1 MPKKGE
7 TKASATKRSK
17 QQRAYNAKPEQK
29 KNRAARNK
37 ARREAE
43 KKGKVCKGDG
53 KDVGHKKALKN
64 GGSKSTSNTK
74 VQSQKANRS
83 HGGKIGS
90 RKGKAAGGRRGG
102 KK

>member
-1 MPKKGE
+1 MARDYKQEAKYH
-7 TKASATKRSK
+7 ATEK
-17 QQRAYNAKPEQK
+17 QK

-37 ARREAE
+37 ARAAAI
-43 KKGKVCKGDG
+43 KKGTAKKGDG

-64 GGSKSTSNTK
+64 GGSKSVSNTK
-74 VQSQKANRS
+74 IQSRSSNRS

-90 RKGKAAGGRRGG
+90 KAGKAAGGRKS

>member
-1 MPKKGE
+1 MAEKKRDYKKE
-7 TKASATKRSK
+7 YANYHS
-17 QQRAYNAKPEQK
+17 KPEQK

-37 ARREAE
+37 ARRAAE
-43 KKGKVCKGDG
+43 KAGKVKKGDG

-64 GGSKSTSNTK
+64 GGSKSVSNTK
-74 VQSQKANRS
+74 VQSRKSNRS

-90 RKGKAAGGRRGG
+90 KAKKAAGGRKGG